1 MWVQIPPSALKPL
14 PGLFPFS
21 GTNLASL
28 LVGRGSSM
36 MSDEMTNEPRGAG
49 RIPTIW
55 IVALVVLGILV
66 LGDLNRRMAD
76 ARRLEQDAITLET
89 EVAGMATERV
99 ELMTQV
105 AEATS
110 EPVIAEWAHEQAK
123 MVLPG
128 EVLVVPVAPGGAL
141 PTAESGETGQEEP
154 PSNFEIWLALL
165 FGG

>member
-1 MWVQIPPSALKPL
+1 
-14 PGLFPFS
+14 
-21 GTNLASL
+21 
-28 LVGRGSSM
+28 
-36 MSDEMTNEPRGAG
+36 MTNEPRGAG

-55 IVALVVLGILV
+55 IIALVVLGILV

-76 ARRLEQDAITLET
+76 ARRLEQDAILLET

-99 ELMTQV
+99 DLMTQV
-105 AEATS
+105 AQATS

-128 EVLVVPVAPGGAL
+128 EMLVVPVAPGGA
-141 PTAESGETGQEEP
+141 TATAVPGETSQDET

>member
-1 MWVQIPPSALKPL
+1 
-14 PGLFPFS
+14 
-21 GTNLASL
+21 
-28 LVGRGSSM
+28 
-36 MSDEMTNEPRGAG
+36 MSDEMTNEPQGTG
-49 RIPTIW
+49 RIPAIW
-55 IVALVVLGILV
+55 ILALVVLGILV

-76 ARRLEQDAITLET
+76 ARRLEQDAILLET
-89 EVAGMATERV
+89 EVAGMATQRV
-99 ELMTQV
+99 ELLTQV

-128 EVLVVPVAPGGAL
+128 EVLVVPLAPGGAT
-141 PTAESGETGQEEP
+141 PTPAPGSAANDEA

>member
-1 MWVQIPPSALKPL
+1 LFFFRHETGKLAGVSRLKYDV
-14 PGLFPFS
+14 
-21 GTNLASL
+21 N
-28 LVGRGSSM
+28 
-36 MSDEMTNEPRGAG
+36 EMTNEPQDAG

-55 IVALVVLGILV
+55 IIGLVVLGILV

-76 ARRLEQDAITLET
+76 ARRLEQDAILLET
-89 EVAGMATERV
+89 EVADMATLRID
-99 ELMTQV
+99 LMTQV

-128 EVLVVPVAPGGAL
+128 EVLVVPVAPGGAA
-141 PTAESGETGQEEP
+141 PAPESGSVSGEES
-154 PSNFEIWLALL
+154 PSNLEIWLALL

>member
-1 MWVQIPPSALKPL
+1 
-14 PGLFPFS
+14 
-21 GTNLASL
+21 
-28 LVGRGSSM
+28 
-36 MSDEMTNEPRGAG
+36 MSDEMTNEPRAAG

-55 IVALVVLGILV
+55 IIALVVLGILV

-76 ARRLEQDAITLET
+76 ARRLEQDAILLET

-99 ELMTQV
+99 DLMTQV
-105 AEATS
+105 AQATS

-128 EVLVVPVAPGGAL
+128 EMLVVPVAPGGA
-141 PTAESGETGQEEP
+141 TATAVPGETSQDET